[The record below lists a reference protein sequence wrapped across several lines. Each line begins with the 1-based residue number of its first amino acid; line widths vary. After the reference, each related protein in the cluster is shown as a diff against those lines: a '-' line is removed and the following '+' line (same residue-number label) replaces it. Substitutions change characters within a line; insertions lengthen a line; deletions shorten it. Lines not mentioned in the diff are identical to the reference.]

1 MANEK
6 DIAPELLETLQA
18 EFKKAYEGSTKV
30 RKILA
35 AINSGGATYAE
46 ANDFAIEVGEL
57 LAEVF
62 RKNLSSAVL
71 PDGRMYYN
79 IASRILDPLLENNY
93 AIAADAAVRVQQ
105 ELNNAA
111 GIGLNAVSPE
121 LNRDRIDGIINIV
134 SGKDDFDA
142 IAYMLQE
149 PVVNFTQS
157 AVDDTVKANVDF
169 QGKSGL
175 RPKVIRKVAGNC
187 CEWCAALSGTYT
199 YPDVPRD
206 VYRRHKYCRC
216 TVTYDP
222 GNGKVQDVWSKQWKT
237 QEESDKIEERKRIGI
252 DQLTETDRVALNQY
266 KSFESYL
273 LNESLREGTEL
284 TQEQLIMM
292 ERLDQALEKL
302 PIYEGTTY
310 RSLDKGRIRDLDA
323 FWEKYQV
330 GNKVV
335 ENAYTSTSTEVYDD
349 SFEIQMIIT
358 GKSGCDMR
366 VYTDLESEIVYPRN
380 TRFTVMKR
388 EGNTLWLE
396 EI

>member
-1 MANEK
+1 MADEK
-6 DIAPELLETLQA
+6 DIAPALLETLRE
-18 EFKKAYEGSTKV
+18 EFQKAYEESAKV
-30 RKILA
+30 RTLLGKIE
-35 AINSGGATYAE
+35 SGRATYAE
-46 ANDFAIEVGEL
+46 ANDFAVEVGEL

-79 IASRILDPLLENNY
+79 IASRVLEPLLENNY
-93 AIAADAAVRVQQ
+93 AIAAGTAVRVQQ
-105 ELNNAA
+105 GLNNAA
-111 GIGLNAVSPE
+111 GIGLNAISPE

-169 QGKSGL
+169 QGKSGR

-206 VYRRHKYCRC
+206 VYRRHRSCRC

-222 GNGKVQDVWSKQWKT
+222 GSGKAQDVWSKQWKT
-237 QEESDKIEERKRIGI
+237 QEESDKIEERKKIGI

-358 GKSGCDMR
+358 GKSGRDMR

-396 EI
+396 DI